1 MLDGGKDMKEE
12 AGRHETVSI
21 VMPVYNPGKYLA
33 PCLDSLL
40 AQTFRDFR
48 LIAID
53 DGSTDGSGDVLRAYA
68 AKDDRILA
76 WRNPENLGAARTRNI
91 GIQMARGT
99 YLSIVDADDLYAPEY
114 LATMVEVMEQY
125 GVDVAVCDFYDF
137 NDQTGEKIENR
148 LPEFLRDRL
157 EKPFRP
163 EEIPDEIFLTARNNP
178 FSHMFRRAFIAEQ
191 SLQFQDIAAWNDLF
205 FSKMGLM
212 LAGSVFRV
220 QRPLACYRF
229 NTGKQISTKYTQKY
243 PCFFH
248 ACAAMCSALS
258 ARGLFAQYRPA
269 IYEYFVRNMY
279 LLYPALEEAFGAS
292 ACCRIAEGFRVMGM
306 EQLERKDFP
315 SALSYQ
321 FWRQW
326 SQGFPAALEVWDD
339 VHHQA
344 FFRDAAGVMP
354 HAALWGYGKLGRE
367 FLQMAE
373 RYAFPVEEV
382 YDRDP
387 AKWNENLKPPVKPF
401 SRRSSNV
408 DMVIVT
414 NSQFYAEI
422 KSEVEQADREIY
434 VCDFQSAF
442 PRDFQ
447 EYVANWRLHIQKS

>member
-178 FSHMFRRAFIAEQ
+178 FSHMFRRAFI
-191 SLQFQDIAAWNDLF
+191 
-205 FSKMGLM
+205 
-212 LAGSVFRV
+212 V
-220 QRPLACYRF
+220 
-229 NTGKQISTKYTQKY
+229 
-243 PCFFH
+243 
-248 ACAAMCSALS
+248 SA
-258 ARGLFAQYRPA
+258 
-269 IYEYFVRNMY
+269 
-279 LLYPALEEAFGAS
+279 
-292 ACCRIAEGFRVMGM
+292 
-306 EQLERKDFP
+306 
-315 SALSYQ
+315 
-321 FWRQW
+321 
-326 SQGFPAALEVWDD
+326 
-339 VHHQA
+339 
-344 FFRDAAGVMP
+344 
-354 HAALWGYGKLGRE
+354 
-367 FLQMAE
+367 
-373 RYAFPVEEV
+373 
-382 YDRDP
+382 
-387 AKWNENLKPPVKPF
+387 
-401 SRRSSNV
+401 
-408 DMVIVT
+408 
-414 NSQFYAEI
+414 
-422 KSEVEQADREIY
+422 
-434 VCDFQSAF
+434 
-442 PRDFQ
+442 
-447 EYVANWRLHIQKS
+447 